1 MRGRSGI
8 PLTEKPPDFL
18 MLGGQQMGIRERAWE
33 VTRKTMQALA
43 IGWMVERCC
52 EVGKAGESCVTLPC
66 PGPSDD
72 EVVLENGFD

>member
-1 MRGRSGI
+1 
-8 PLTEKPPDFL
+8 
-18 MLGGQQMGIRERAWE
+18 MGIRERAWE

-43 IGWMVERCC
+43 TGWMVERCC

-72 EVVLENGFD
+72 EVVLERMGLINTDLPLAIASQ